1 MSIKVVHI
9 SDTHNQH
16 SKMHIPFG
24 DILIHSGDATGRGE
38 AREITNFG
46 DWFRSQ
52 PHQYKI
58 FVAGNH
64 DMDFQ
69 DRSNIAQYLF
79 YGNTFE
85 PTHEDGVYYLQDSEC
100 TVVVDGQP
108 IRIYG
113 SPWQPWFH
121 NWAFNAYQPELQ
133 KIWSKIPMGID
144 ILVTHGPPYKILDL
158 TADGKEAGCPDLG
171 LEIELKQPKIH
182 MFGHIHEAKG
192 VVVKDGVIYS
202 NAAMLN
208 RNYNPGHKPNVFEVN
223 EDGTWMHITPSL

>member
-38 AREITNFG
+38 AHEITNFG

-69 DRSNIAQYLF
+69 DRPNIAQYLF

-85 PTHEDGVYYLQDSEC
+85 PNHEDGVYYLQDSEC

-121 NWAFNAYQPELQ
+121 SWAFNLKTAEEL
-133 KIWSKIPMGID
+133 KDKWNLIPNNVDVLI
-144 ILVTHGPPYKILDL
+144 THSPPNNILDL
-158 TADGKEAGCPDLG
+158 CADGNKAGCS
-171 LEIELKQPKIH
+171 ELAKAIRIKKPKLSC
-182 MFGHIHEAKG
+182 FGHIHEAYG
-192 VVVKDGVIYS
+192 VSIIDKTTYS

-208 RNYNPGHKPNVFEVN
+208 RNYRLSNTANVFEIDENGIV
-223 EDGTWMHITPSL
+223 TII